1 MSDETPQNHAH
12 QFERAI
18 ATAFTC
24 RSIIKYNSTLSEA
37 QQNELL
43 TDIDSTVHFLQERL
57 TANTAI
63 ETNSLLTKIRQQ
75 ATDTSSTF
83 SYNEENENTDNSGT
97 INATSNNDFKRQ
109 LYVLQKMYHYYF
121 ETLPGQQQVTFISRF
136 NEVMTALDQAQLLI
150 EREPHSFSRANLV
163 EDHLHRVRGYVADMY
178 TAFTEFAR
186 SLSNALQGHDIYI
199 DTEKQASFQQTPV
212 EDIHTTF
219 DITVLLKVYETHELL
234 NQKMGSVTS
243 RTGDATAFLIFLQDQ
258 LEGNINKRA
267 EIIAQLNTVAVLLN
281 DLRYLLADYERAVA
295 ALLNN

>member
-1 MSDETPQNHAH
+1 MSDETPQNSAR

-37 QQNELL
+37 QKNELL

-57 TANTAI
+57 IANKAI
-63 ETNSLLTKIRQQ
+63 ETNSLLTKIQQQ
-75 ATDTSSTF
+75 ATDASSTF
-83 SYNEENENTDNSGT
+83 SYNDKNENTDNPGD
-97 INATSNNDFKRQ
+97 INATNNNDLKQQ
-109 LYVLQKMYHYYF
+109 LYALQKMYHYYF
-121 ETLPGQQQVTFISRF
+121 DTLPGQRPVTFISRF
-136 NEVMTALDQAQLLI
+136 NESMAALDQVHQFI
-150 EREPHSFSRANLV
+150 EQESHSFSSASLI

-178 TAFTEFAR
+178 TVFTEFTR

-199 DTEKQASFQQTPV
+199 DTEKQVSFQQTPV
-212 EDIHTTF
+212 EDIHTSPDTA
-219 DITVLLKVYETHELL
+219 ILIKVYETHQLL
-234 NQKMGSVTS
+234 NQKMGSVTK

-295 ALLNN
+295 ALLSH